1 MITAEQIRGARAM
14 LRWSAKHLA
23 DNSGLG
29 IATIQR
35 MEAARGVPTS
45 SARNVETVQRT
56 LEDAG
61 INFIGE
67 ERGGSGPGVRLRS
80 PVR

>member
-14 LRWSAKHLA
+14 LRWSANSLA
-23 DNSGLG
+23 DRSGLG

-35 MEAARGVPTS
+35 MEALRGVPTS
-45 SARNVETVQRT
+45 SARNVEIVQRT

-61 INFIGE
+61 IVFIEE
-67 ERGGSGPGVRLRS
+67 ERGRTGPGLRLRD
-80 PVR
+80 PIR

>member
-1 MITAEQIRGARAM
+1 MITSEQIRGARGM
-14 LRWSAKHLA
+14 VRWSAKKLA
-23 DNSGLG
+23 NQSGLG

-45 SARNVETVQRT
+45 SARNVEIVQRT

-61 INFIGE
+61 IQFIEE
-67 ERGGSGPGVRLRS
+67 ERAGAGPGLRFRT
-80 PVR
+80 PIR

>member
-14 LRWSAKHLA
+14 LRWSAKDLA
-23 DNSGLG
+23 DRSGLG

-35 MEAARGVPTS
+35 MEATRGVPTS
-45 SARNVETVQRT
+45 SARNVEVIQRT

-61 INFIGE
+61 IQFIDE
-67 ERGGSGPGVRLRS
+67 ERDGAGPGVRLESGIR
-80 PVR
+80 

>member
-14 LRWSAKHLA
+14 LRWSANALA
-23 DNSGLG
+23 DRTGLG

-35 MEAARGVPTS
+35 MEALRGVPTS
-45 SARNVETVQRT
+45 SARNVEIVQRT

-61 INFIGE
+61 IVFIEE
-67 ERGGSGPGVRLRS
+67 ERGRAGPGLRLRD
-80 PVR
+80 PIR